1 MERNMDIQSLFSL
14 TGRIALVTGGSR
26 GIGKMFVEGLLAAGC
41 ARVYISARKVEQMQE
56 TIDEFGADADGNP
69 RVIGIPA
76 DLSQM
81 DGMQAL
87 ADEMARREARLDI
100 LINNAGAAWGQP
112 YLEFS
117 EAGWHRTMDLNV
129 KTPFFLTQKLHNL
142 LVAGGKSGHPAKVI
156 HVSSIDGQR
165 INPWETY
172 AYQASKAGVIQLT
185 RRMAARLIHDN
196 IIVTSIA
203 PGAFASEM
211 NKAAKNAPNASAAL
225 IPAKRIG
232 SPEDMA
238 AAAIY
243 LCSRAGDYVVGETLT
258 VDGGVVNAAL
268 PGMFNDPAG

>member
-1 MERNMDIQSLFSL
+1 MDLTSLFSL
-14 TGRIALVTGGSR
+14 EGRVALVTGGSR

-41 ARVYISARKVEQMQE
+41 ARVYISARKVEQME
-56 TIDEFGADADGNP
+56 ATVEEFGADK
-69 RVIGIPA
+69 VIGIPA

-81 DGMQAL
+81 DGMQHLVDEL
-87 ADEMARREARLDI
+87 AKRESKLDI
-100 LINNAGAAWGQP
+100 LINNAGAAWGQD

-129 KTPFFLTQKLHNL
+129 KTPFFLTQKLHTL
-142 LVAGGKSGHPAKVI
+142 LTAAASEARPAKVI

-172 AYQASKAGVIQLT
+172 AYQASKAAVIQLT
-185 RRMAARLIHDN
+185 RRMAARLIQDN
-196 IIVTSIA
+196 IVVSTIA

-211 NKAAKNAPNASAAL
+211 NKAAKDAPDTSASG

-232 SPEDMA
+232 TAEDMA

-258 VDGGVVNAAL
+258 VDGGVVNAHL
-268 PGMFNDPAG
+268 PSHFANPGGG

>member
-1 MERNMDIQSLFSL
+1 MDIQSLFGL
-14 TGRIALVTGGSR
+14 DGRIALVTGGSR

-41 ARVYISARKVEQMQE
+41 ARVYISARKVDQMQE
-56 TIDEFGADADGNP
+56 TIAEFGEDASGNP

-81 DGMQAL
+81 DGIQML
-87 ADEMARREARLDI
+87 ADEMAAREDKLDI

-112 YLEFS
+112 YLEFN

-142 LVAGGKSGHPAKVI
+142 LVAGGSGDHLAKVI

-172 AYQASKAGVIQLT
+172 AYQASKAAVIQLT
-185 RRMAARLIHDN
+185 RRMAARLIGEN
-196 IIVTSIA
+196 IVVTSIA

-211 NKAAKNAPNASAAL
+211 NKAAKAAPDASAAY

-232 SPEDMA
+232 TKEDMA

-243 LCSRAGDYVVGETLT
+243 LCSRAGDYVVGDTVT

-268 PGMFNDPAG
+268 PMVFNDPAGAG

>member
-1 MERNMDIQSLFSL
+1 MDLNSLFGL
-14 TGRIALVTGGSR
+14 DGRVALVTGGSR

-56 TIDEFGADADGNP
+56 TIDEFGAD

-81 DGMQAL
+81 DGMQQLVDAIS
-87 ADEMARREARLDI
+87 AKEDKLDI
-100 LINNAGAAWGQP
+100 LINNAGAAWGQD

-142 LVAGGKSGHPAKVI
+142 LVAAASVDRPAKVI
-156 HVSSIDGQR
+156 NVSSIDGLR

-185 RRMAARLIHDN
+185 RRVAARLIKDN
-196 IIVTSIA
+196 IVVTSIA
-203 PGAFASEM
+203 PGAFPSEM
-211 NKAAKNAPNASAAL
+211 NKAAKNAPDASAAG
-225 IPAKRIG
+225 IPAKRVG
-232 SPEDMA
+232 TAEDMA

-243 LCSRAGDYVVGETLT
+243 LCSRAGDYVVGETIA
-258 VDGGVVNAAL
+258 VDGGVVNAWL
-268 PGMFNDPAG
+268 PSYFNDPAGKG

>member
-1 MERNMDIQSLFSL
+1 MDIQSLFSL
-14 TGRIALVTGGSR
+14 EGRIALVTGGSR

-41 ARVYISARKVEQMQE
+41 ARVYISARKLDQMQE
-56 TIDEFGADADGNP
+56 TIDEFGAD

-81 DGMQAL
+81 DGMMSL
-87 ADEMARREARLDI
+87 ANELKARETRLDI

-129 KTPFFLTQKLHNL
+129 KTPFFLTQKLHDL
-142 LVAGGKSGHPAKVI
+142 LVAGGKAGHPAKVI
-156 HVSSIDGQR
+156 HVSSI
-165 INPWETY
+165 
-172 AYQASKAGVIQLT
+172 
-185 RRMAARLIHDN
+185 
-196 IIVTSIA
+196 A
-203 PGAFASEM
+203 PGAFPSEM
-211 NKAAKNAPNASAAL
+211 NKAAKDAPDASASG

-232 SPEDMA
+232 TAEDMA

-258 VDGGVVNAAL
+258 VDGGVVNAHL
-268 PGMFNDPAG
+268 PSHFADPGGGH

>member
-1 MERNMDIQSLFSL
+1 MDIKSLFGL
-14 TGRIALVTGGSR
+14 EGRVALVTGGSR

-56 TIDEFGADADGNP
+56 TIAEFGEDK
-69 RVIGIPA
+69 VFGIPA

-81 DGMQAL
+81 DGMVAL
-87 ADEMARREARLDI
+87 AEEMAKREDKLDI

-112 YLEFS
+112 YLEFN

-129 KTPFFLTQKLHNL
+129 KTPFFLTQKLHDL
-142 LVAGGKSGHPAKVI
+142 LVAGGAGDHPAKVI

-185 RRMAARLIHDN
+185 RRMAARLIQDN

-203 PGAFASEM
+203 PGAFPSEM
-211 NKAAKNAPNASAAL
+211 NKAAKSAPDASAAM
-225 IPAKRIG
+225 IPSKRIG
-232 SPEDMA
+232 TAEDMA

-258 VDGGVVNAAL
+258 VDGGVVNASL
-268 PGMFNDPAG
+268 PSIFNDPAG

>member
-1 MERNMDIQSLFSL
+1 MDIQSLFGL
-14 TGRIALVTGGSR
+14 DGRIALVTGGSR

-41 ARVYISARKVEQMQE
+41 AKVYISARKVEQME
-56 TIDEFGADADGNP
+56 ATIAEFGEDK
-69 RVIGIPA
+69 VIGVPA

-81 DGMQAL
+81 DGIKSL
-87 ADEMARREARLDI
+87 AEEMAKRESKLDI

-129 KTPFFLTQKLHNL
+129 KTPFFLTQQLHDL
-142 LVAGGKSGHPAKVI
+142 LVAGGKGDHPAKVI

-196 IIVTSIA
+196 IVVTSIA

-211 NKAAKNAPNASAAL
+211 NKAAKNAPDASASM

-243 LCSRAGDYVVGETLT
+243 LCSRAGDYVIGETLT

-268 PGMFNDPAG
+268 PGMFNDPAGGG

>member
-1 MERNMDIQSLFSL
+1 MNIQELFSL
-14 TGRIALVTGGSR
+14 EGRIALVTGGSR

-41 ARVYISARKVEQMQE
+41 ARVYISARKLDQMQE
-56 TIDEFGADADGNP
+56 TVDEFGADK
-69 RVIGIPA
+69 VIGIAA

-81 DGMQAL
+81 DGMQTL
-87 ADEMARREARLDI
+87 ADEMKAREDKLDI
-100 LINNAGAAWGQP
+100 LINNAGAAWGQD

-129 KTPFFLTQKLHNL
+129 KTPFFLTQKLHDL
-142 LVAGGKSGHPAKVI
+142 LVAAGKGDHPAKVI

-185 RRMAARLIHDN
+185 RRMAARLVRDN

-211 NKAAKNAPNASAAL
+211 NKAAKHAPDVSAAH

-243 LCSRAGDYVVGETLT
+243 LCSRAGDYVIGETLT
-258 VDGGVVNAAL
+258 VDGGVVNASIPDL
-268 PGMFNDPAG
+268 FGDPSGGK

>member
-1 MERNMDIQSLFSL
+1 MDIQSLFSL
-14 TGRIALVTGGSR
+14 EGRIALVTGGSR

-41 ARVYISARKVEQMQE
+41 ARVYISARKLDQMQE
-56 TIDEFGADADGNP
+56 TIDEFGAD

-81 DGMQAL
+81 DGMVSL
-87 ADEMARREARLDI
+87 ANELKARETRLDI

-129 KTPFFLTQKLHNL
+129 KTPFFLTQKLHDL
-142 LVAGGKSGHPAKVI
+142 LVAGGKAGHPAKVI

-172 AYQASKAGVIQLT
+172 AYQASKAAVIQLT
-185 RRMAARLIHDN
+185 RRMAARLIQDN
-196 IIVTSIA
+196 IVVSSIA
-203 PGAFASEM
+203 PGAFPSEM
-211 NKAAKNAPNASAAL
+211 NKAAKDAPDTSASG

-232 SPEDMA
+232 TAEDMA

-258 VDGGVVNAAL
+258 VDGGVVNALL
-268 PGMFNDPAG
+268 PNHFADPAGGGH

>member
-1 MERNMDIQSLFSL
+1 MDIQSLFSL
-14 TGRIALVTGGSR
+14 EGRVALVTGGSR

-41 ARVYISARKVEQMQE
+41 ARVYISARKIDQMQD
-56 TIDEFGADADGNP
+56 TIEEFGAD
-69 RVIGIPA
+69 RVIGIQA

-81 DGMQAL
+81 DGMIAL
-87 ADEMARREARLDI
+87 AEEMKARESRLDI

-129 KTPFFLTQKLHNL
+129 KTPFFLTQKLHDL
-142 LVAGGKSGHPAKVI
+142 LVAGGKAGHPAKVI

-172 AYQASKAGVIQLT
+172 AYQASKAAVIQLT
-185 RRMAARLIHDN
+185 RRMAARLIQDN

-203 PGAFASEM
+203 PGAFPSEM
-211 NKAAKNAPNASAAL
+211 NKAAKDAPDASASG

-232 SPEDMA
+232 TAEDMA

-243 LCSRAGDYVVGETLT
+243 LASRAGDYVVGETLT
-258 VDGGVVNAAL
+258 VDGGVVNALL
-268 PGMFNDPAG
+268 PNHFADPGGRG

>member
-1 MERNMDIQSLFSL
+1 MDIQSLFSL
-14 TGRIALVTGGSR
+14 EGRIALVTGGSR

-41 ARVYISARKVEQMQE
+41 AKVYISARKIEQMQA
-56 TIDEFGADADGNP
+56 TIDEFGADK
-69 RVIGIPA
+69 VIGIPA

-81 DGMQAL
+81 DGMVAL
-87 ADEMARREARLDI
+87 AEEMKARESHLDI

-129 KTPFFLTQKLHNL
+129 KTPFFLTQKLHDL
-142 LVAGGKSGHPAKVI
+142 LVAGGKQGHPAKVI

-185 RRMAARLIHDN
+185 RRMAARLIQDN
-196 IIVTSIA
+196 IVVSSIA
-203 PGAFASEM
+203 PGAFPSEM
-211 NKAAKNAPNASAAL
+211 NKAAKDAPDASASG

-232 SPEDMA
+232 TAEDMA

-258 VDGGVVNAAL
+258 VDGGVVNALL
-268 PGMFNDPAG
+268 PNHFADPGGKV

>member
-1 MERNMDIQSLFSL
+1 MIDIQSLFGL
-14 TGRIALVTGGSR
+14 DGRVALVTGGSR

-56 TIDEFGADADGNP
+56 TIDEFGADK
-69 RVIGIPA
+69 VIGIPA

-81 DGMQAL
+81 DGMQQL
-87 ADEMARREARLDI
+87 ADAISAKEDKLDI
-100 LINNAGAAWGQP
+100 LINNAGAAWGQD

-142 LVAGGKSGHPAKVI
+142 LVTAASEGRPAKVI
-156 HVSSIDGQR
+156 NVSSIDGFR

-172 AYQASKAGVIQLT
+172 AYQASKAGVVQLT
-185 RRMAARLIHDN
+185 RRVAARLIKDN
-196 IIVTSIA
+196 IVVSSIA
-203 PGAFASEM
+203 PGAFPSEM
-211 NKAAKNAPNASAAL
+211 NKAAKNAPDASAAG

-232 SPEDMA
+232 TAEDMA

-243 LCSRAGDYVVGETLT
+243 LCSRAGDYVVGETVI
-258 VDGGVVNAAL
+258 VDGGVVNAWL
-268 PGMFNDPAG
+268 PSYFNDPAG

>member
-1 MERNMDIQSLFSL
+1 MNLQDLFSL
-14 TGRIALVTGGSR
+14 EGRVALVTGGSR

-41 ARVYISARKVEQMQE
+41 ARVYISARKVEQME
-56 TIDEFGADADGNP
+56 ATIAEFGEDK
-69 RVIGIPA
+69 VIGIPA

-81 DGMQAL
+81 DGMQHL
-87 ADEMARREARLDI
+87 ADEIAKREDKLDI
-100 LINNAGAAWGQP
+100 LINNAGAAWGQD

-142 LVAGGKSGHPAKVI
+142 LVAAASEERPAKVI

-185 RRMAARLIHDN
+185 RRMAARLIQDN
-196 IIVTSIA
+196 IVVTTIA

-211 NKAAKNAPNASAAL
+211 NKAAKNAPEASAAG

-232 SPEDMA
+232 TAEDMA

-258 VDGGVVNAAL
+258 VDGGVVNAFL
-268 PGMFNDPAG
+268 PNHFANPAGS

>member
-1 MERNMDIQSLFSL
+1 MDIQSLFSL
-14 TGRIALVTGGSR
+14 DGRVALVTGGSR

-41 ARVYISARKVEQMQE
+41 ARVYISARKVEQME
-56 TIDEFGADADGNP
+56 ATIAEFGEDK
-69 RVIGIPA
+69 VIGIPA

-81 DGMQAL
+81 EGIQHL
-87 ADEMARREARLDI
+87 ADEIASREDKLDI

-142 LVAGGKSGHPAKVI
+142 LAAAASEERPAKVI

-185 RRMAARLIHDN
+185 RRMAARLIQDH
-196 IIVTSIA
+196 IVVTTIA

-211 NKAAKNAPNASAAL
+211 NKAAKNAPDASAAG
-225 IPAKRIG
+225 IPAQRIG
-232 SPEDMA
+232 TAEDMA

-258 VDGGVVNAAL
+258 VDGGVVNAHL
-268 PGMFNDPAG
+268 PNHFADPAG